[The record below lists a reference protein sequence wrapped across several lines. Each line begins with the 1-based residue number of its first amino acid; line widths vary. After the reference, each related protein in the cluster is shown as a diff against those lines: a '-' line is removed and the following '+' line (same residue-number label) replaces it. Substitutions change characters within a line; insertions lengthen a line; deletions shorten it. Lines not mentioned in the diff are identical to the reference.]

1 MLDADIEQL
10 RQLSTT
16 IKDVGTK
23 IDEIDVRTTGDAI
36 SVALPGCDIGSRCA
50 TAGEYIEGAWLRV
63 AWRLAGMSTLI
74 TSCADNY
81 AMTDE
86 QFKQQLAGLTF
97 GTSGADR

>member
-16 IKDVGTK
+16 IKAVGTR
-23 IDEIDVRTTGDAI
+23 IDEIDVRTTGDTVGA
-36 SVALPGCDIGSRCA
+36 ALPGCDIGTRCA

-63 AWRLAGMSTLI
+63 AGRLASMSTLI

-86 QFKQQLAGLTF
+86 QFKQQLSVLTF
-97 GTSGADR
+97 DTSGGDR